1 MNIIAGKKSIL
12 DQQSEQL
19 LGRSMYQNMKKRER
33 RIAANQVSL
42 NPGSWS
48 RTFLQLTQKQLLTY
62 LWDSAKNHGE
72 RERARRAAEGLH
84 TDYKYALSEIR
95 RKKDRRLCVCPFHF
109 QHEQEICQD
118 HQCSDAVC
126 NGEPL
131 EIRTP
136 DPLIK
141 SQMLCLLS

>member
-1 MNIIAGKKSIL
+1 MPEHEEARAENRGESGVA
-12 DQQSEQL
+12 QSRL
-19 LGRSMYQNMKKRER
+19 VVTN
-33 RIAANQVSL
+33 
-42 NPGSWS
+42 
-48 RTFLQLTQKQLLTY
+48 FLQLTQKQLLTY

-72 RERARRAAEGLH
+72 RERARRAAEGFH

-109 QHEQEICQD
+109 QHEQAICQD
-118 HQCSDAVC
+118 RQCSDAAC